1 MSRYTGKL
9 SDLYQSYAR
18 VIGQWP
24 ADKLRPTHCYK
35 GVLKAQMKTKFDRL
49 NSLRGEE
56 LSREAGLVEREL
68 EALSNLVSNKYRS
81 QYKVSEALADPVSN
95 KGYYTKLLE
104 SIDSAVKS
112 NKRTSLRVD

>member
-9 SDLYQSYAR
+9 SDLHQSYAR

-35 GVLKAQMKTKFDRL
+35 NVLKAQMKTKFDKL
-49 NSLRGEE
+49 NLLHGEE
-56 LSREAGLVEREL
+56 LSREAGVVEL
-68 EALSNLVSNKYRS
+68 EIGALSNLVSNKYRS
-81 QYKVSEALADPVSN
+81 QYKVSEALVDPVSH

-112 NKRTSLRVD
+112 NKKTSLRVD

>member
-35 GVLKAQMKTKFDRL
+35 GVLRAQLKAKFDRL
-49 NSLRGEE
+49 DALHGEE
-56 LSREAGLVEREL
+56 LSREAGLVQREQ

-81 QYKVSEALADPVSN
+81 QYKVSKALVDPVSH
-95 KGYYTKLLE
+95 KGYYAKLLE

-112 NKRTSLRVD
+112 NKKTSLRVD